1 MVPYLVL
8 LGQYWTRKKTRSS
21 EVDKRGTN
29 WVIIQTWVKRMDLG
43 FLKTLVIIFG
53 VSASVIFLLHK
64 LRIPSIVG
72 FLTAGVLL
80 GPHGFG
86 LIQNIHEVE
95 LLAEIGIIL
104 LLFTVGLEISLK
116 NLKRIRS
123 AVLGGGFSQVFLTF
137 LATTAIA
144 YPFLQKWNASLFAG
158 FLIAL
163 SSTAIVM
170 KMLFDRGEID
180 SPHGRLAIGILI
192 FQDLCVVPLML
203 LVPILSGATGS
214 PYELLGT
221 LLKSAAII
229 FVVIFGARWLVPHLL
244 HQIVHTRSREL
255 FVITIILLCLGTA
268 LFTSWLGLSL
278 ALGAFLAGLII
289 SESEYAYQAISDI
302 LPFKDSFNGLFF
314 ISIGMLM
321 DLRYLSEHV
330 LLILMGVPILIVLKT
345 FTGFLAIQLI
355 GHPPRISLQTGI
367 HLAQIGEFSFVLA
380 MAGKSAGLITESHYQ
395 LFLSASVIT
404 MILTPF
410 LIQASPTLSAWMS
423 SRKLL
428 DRLDRMRK
436 YAERESIFTGKADH
450 VIIVGFGLNG
460 RNLAEVLKE
469 TSIPYVVLDLNS
481 ETVREMRKKGEPIFY
496 GDGTRPEILHKLGLT
511 HARMLVVVI
520 SDPASTRRIVRLARK
535 ENPKVYIIV
544 RTRYTAEVEDLLQ
557 LGANEVIPEE
567 FETSIEI
574 FAKVL
579 HRYQVPRNLLFEQI
593 EKIRSGSYEALRRVE
608 LPVKNLP
615 EKCEIMTD
623 IETET
628 YLIGEETPAK
638 GHSIRDLK
646 IRSTTGATV
655 IAIRRDGE
663 ILPSPDPA
671 FVFRAGDVVYLIG
684 EREKVLRAI
693 ELLESFS

>member
-1 MVPYLVL
+1 M
-8 LGQYWTRKKTRSS
+8 
-21 EVDKRGTN
+21 E
-29 WVIIQTWVKRMDLG
+29 LG

-86 LIQNIHEVE
+86 LIRDIREVE

-123 AVLGGGFSQVFLTF
+123 AVLGGGFSQVSLTF
-137 LATTAIA
+137 LITAAIA
-144 YPFLQKWNASLFAG
+144 YPFLHKWNTSLFAG
-158 FLIAL
+158 FLVAL

-180 SPHGRLAIGILI
+180 SPHGRLSIGILI

-203 LVPILSGATGS
+203 IVPILSGSTGS
-214 PYELLGT
+214 SLQLLWT
-221 LLKSAAII
+221 LLKSAVII
-229 FVVIFGARWLVPHLL
+229 FIVIFGARWLVPNIL
-244 HQIVHTRSREL
+244 HQIVRTRSREL
-255 FVITIILLCLGTA
+255 FIITIILLCLGTA

-321 DLRYLSEHV
+321 NLSFLREHM
-330 LLILMGVPILIVLKT
+330 LLILMGVAILILLKT
-345 FTGFLAIQLI
+345 FTGFLSVHLI
-355 GHPPRISLQTGI
+355 GHPLRISLQTGI
-367 HLAQIGEFSFVLA
+367 YLAQIGEFSFVLA
-380 MAGKSAGLITESHYQ
+380 MAGKSAGLISENHYQ

-436 YAERESIFTGKADH
+436 RTEKEIFLPGKTDH
-450 VIIVGFGLNG
+450 VIIIGFGLNG
-460 RNLAEVLKE
+460 KNLAEVLRE
-469 TSIPYVVLDLNS
+469 TSIPYVVLDLNN

-496 GDGTRPEILHKLGLT
+496 GDGTSQEILHKLGLST
-511 HARMLVVVI
+511 ARMLVIVI
-520 SDPASTRRIVRLARK
+520 SDPASTRRMVQLARK
-535 ENPKVYIIV
+535 ENPRIYIIV
-544 RTRYTAEVEDLLQ
+544 RTRYIAEVEDLLRM
-557 LGANEVIPEE
+557 GANEVIPEE

-579 HRYQVPRNLLFEQI
+579 HRYQVPRNLLFDQI
-593 EKIRSGSYEALRRVE
+593 ERIRSGSYEALRRVE
-608 LPVKNLP
+608 LPVKSLP
-615 EKCEIMTD
+615 EKCELITD

-628 YLIGEETPAK
+628 YLIGEKTRSA
-638 GHSIRDLK
+638 GLSIRALK

-655 IAIRRDGE
+655 IAVRRDGK
-663 ILPSPDPA
+663 ILPSPDPS
-671 FVFRAGDVVYLIG
+671 FVFKAGDIVYLIG
-684 EREKVLRAI
+684 EREKVLKAI
-693 ELLESFS
+693 ELLEGYSVVSERS

>member
-1 MVPYLVL
+1 M
-8 LGQYWTRKKTRSS
+8 
-21 EVDKRGTN
+21 E
-29 WVIIQTWVKRMDLG
+29 LG

-64 LRIPSIVG
+64 LRVPSIVG

-80 GPHGFG
+80 GPHGFR
-86 LIQNIHEVE
+86 LIRDIREVE

-123 AVLGGGFSQVFLTF
+123 AVLGGGFSQVLLTL
-137 LATTAIA
+137 LATAAIT
-144 YPFLQKWNASLFAG
+144 YPFLQRWNTSLFAG
-158 FLIAL
+158 FLVAL

-180 SPHGRLAIGILI
+180 SPHGRLSIGILI
-192 FQDLCVVPLML
+192 FQDLCVVPLIL
-203 LVPILSGATGS
+203 LIPILSGASGS
-214 PYELLGT
+214 FIELLWT
-221 LLKSAAII
+221 LLKSATII
-229 FVVIFGARWLVPHLL
+229 FVVIFGARWLVPNIL

-314 ISIGMLM
+314 VSIGMLM
-321 DLRYLSEHV
+321 NLSFLRQNM
-330 LLILMGVPILIVLKT
+330 LLILIGVAVILLLKIS
-345 FTGFLAIQLI
+345 TGSFSVHLI
-355 GHPPRISLQTGI
+355 GHPLRISLQTGI
-367 HLAQIGEFSFVLA
+367 HLAQVGEFSFVLA
-380 MAGKSAGLITESHYQ
+380 MAGKSAGLISESHYQ
-395 LFLSASVIT
+395 LFLSTSVIT

-410 LIQASPTLSAWMS
+410 LLQASPSISAWMS
-423 SRKLL
+423 SKKLL

-436 YAERESIFTGKADH
+436 KAEKDFFLQGREDH
-450 VIIVGFGLNG
+450 VIIIGFGLNG
-460 RNLAEVLKE
+460 KNLAEVLRE
-469 TSIPYVVLDLNS
+469 TSIPYVVLDLNN
-481 ETVREMRKKGEPIFY
+481 ETAREMRKRGEPIFY
-496 GDGTRPEILHKLGLT
+496 GDGTSPEILHKLGLAS
-511 HARMLVVVI
+511 ARMLVVVI

-535 ENPKVYIIV
+535 ENPRIYIIV

-579 HRYQVPRNLLFEQI
+579 HRYQVPRNLLFDQI
-593 EKIRSGSYEALRRVE
+593 ERIRSGSYEALRRVE
-608 LPVKNLP
+608 LPVKSLP
-615 EKCEIMTD
+615 EKCEIITD

-628 YLIGEETPAK
+628 YLIGEQTPAA
-638 GHSIRDLK
+638 GHTIRDLK
-646 IRSTTGATV
+646 IRSRTGATV
-655 IAIRRDGE
+655 IAVRRDGE
-663 ILPSPDPA
+663 ILPSPDPD
-671 FVFRAGDVVYLIG
+671 FVFKTGDIVYLIG
-684 EREKVLRAI
+684 EREKVLKAI
-693 ELLESFS
+693 ELIESSSP

>member
-1 MVPYLVL
+1 MI
-8 LGQYWTRKKTRSS
+8 S
-21 EVDKRGTN
+21 EEKP
-29 WVIIQTWVKRMDLG
+29 MELG

-64 LRIPSIVG
+64 LRVPSIVG

-86 LIQNIHEVE
+86 LVRDIREVE

-104 LLFTVGLEISLK
+104 LLFTIGLEISLK

-123 AVLGGGFSQVFLTF
+123 AVLGGGFSQVLLTL
-137 LATTAIA
+137 LATAAIA
-144 YPFLQKWNASLFAG
+144 YPFLQRWNTSLFTG
-158 FLIAL
+158 FLVAL

-180 SPHGRLAIGILI
+180 SPHGRLSIGILI
-192 FQDLCVVPLML
+192 FQDLCVVPLIL
-203 LVPILSGATGS
+203 LIPILSGASGS
-214 PYELLGT
+214 FIELLWT

-229 FVVIFGARWLVPHLL
+229 FVVIFGARWLVPNIL

-314 ISIGMLM
+314 VSIGMLM
-321 DLRYLSEHV
+321 NLSFLRENMF
-330 LLILMGVPILIVLKT
+330 LILIGVGIILLLKI
-345 FTGFLAIQLI
+345 FTGSFSVYLI
-355 GHPPRISLQTGI
+355 GHPLRISLQAGI

-380 MAGKSAGLITESHYQ
+380 MAGKSAGLISESHYQ

-410 LIQASPTLSAWMS
+410 LFQASPSISAWVS
-423 SRKLL
+423 SKKLL

-436 YAERESIFTGKADH
+436 RAEKEIFLPGKIDH
-450 VIIVGFGLNG
+450 VIIIGFGLNG
-460 RNLAEVLKE
+460 KNLAEVLRE
-469 TSIPYVVLDLNS
+469 TSIPYVVLDLNN
-481 ETVREMRKKGEPIFY
+481 ETAREMRKRGEPIFY
-496 GDGTRPEILHKLGLT
+496 GDGTSPEILHKLGLAS
-511 HARMLVVVI
+511 ARMLVVVI

-535 ENPKVYIIV
+535 ENPRIYIIV
-544 RTRYTAEVEDLLQ
+544 RTRYIAEVEDLLQ

-579 HRYQVPRNLLFEQI
+579 HRYQVPRNLLFDQI
-593 EKIRSGSYEALRRVE
+593 ERIRSGSYEALRRVE
-608 LPVKNLP
+608 LPVKSLP
-615 EKCEIMTD
+615 EKCEIITD

-628 YLIGEETPAK
+628 YLIGEQTPAA

-646 IRSTTGATV
+646 IRSRTGATV
-655 IAIRRDGE
+655 IAVRRDGE
-663 ILPSPDPA
+663 ILPSPDPD
-671 FVFRAGDVVYLIG
+671 FVFKTGDIVYLIG
-684 EREKVLRAI
+684 EREKVLKAI
-693 ELLESFS
+693 ELIESSS

>member
-1 MVPYLVL
+1 M
-8 LGQYWTRKKTRSS
+8 
-21 EVDKRGTN
+21 EV
-29 WVIIQTWVKRMDLG
+29 G

-64 LRIPSIVG
+64 LRVPSIVG
-72 FLTAGVLL
+72 FLMAGVLL

-86 LIQNIHEVE
+86 LVQDIHEVE
-95 LLAEIGIIL
+95 LLAEIGVIL
-104 LLFTVGLEISLK
+104 LLFTIGLEISLK
-116 NLKRIRS
+116 NLQRIRS
-123 AVLGGGFSQVFLTF
+123 AVLGGGLSQVLLTF
-137 LATTAIA
+137 ALTAAIT
-144 YPFLQKWNASLFAG
+144 YPFFQKWNASVFAG
-158 FLIAL
+158 FLVAL

-180 SPHGRLAIGILI
+180 SPHGRLGIAILV

-203 LVPILSGATGS
+203 LIPILAGAKGS
-214 PYELLGT
+214 SLELFWT
-221 LLKSAAII
+221 LFKSAAII
-229 FVVIFGARWLVPHLL
+229 FVVIFGARSLVPYLL

-321 DLRYLSEHV
+321 NLTFLQHNTIW
-330 LLILMGVPILIVLKT
+330 ILMGVVFILFLKT
-345 FTGFLAIQLI
+345 FTGFLSVHLM
-355 GHPPRISLQTGI
+355 GHPVRVSLQTGL
-367 HLAQIGEFSFVLA
+367 HLAQIGEFSFILA
-380 MAGKSAGLITESHYQ
+380 LVGKSAGLISENHYQ
-395 LFLSASVIT
+395 IFLSTSVIT
-404 MILTPF
+404 MILTPL

-423 SRKLL
+423 SKKLL

-436 YAERESIFTGKADH
+436 RAEKEILYSGRKDH
-450 VIIVGFGLNG
+450 VIIIGFGLNG
-460 RNLAEVLKE
+460 RNLAEVLRE
-469 TSIPYVVLDLNS
+469 TSIPYVVLDLNN

-496 GDGTRPEILHKLGLT
+496 GDGTSPEILHKLGLAT
-511 HARMLVVVI
+511 ARMLVVVI
-520 SDPASTRRIVRLARK
+520 SDPASTRRIVQLARK
-535 ENPKVYIIV
+535 ENPRIYIIV

-579 HRYQVPRNLLFEQI
+579 HRYQVPRNLINDQI
-593 EKIRSGSYEALRRVE
+593 ERIRSGSYETLRRVE
-608 LPVKNLP
+608 LPVKSLP
-615 EKCEIMTD
+615 EKCEIITD

-628 YLIGEETPAK
+628 YLIGERTPAA
-638 GHSIRDLK
+638 GHSIRDLR
-646 IRSTTGATV
+646 IRSKTGATV
-655 IAIRRDGE
+655 IAVKRNGE
-663 ILPSPDPA
+663 ILPSPDPG
-671 FVFRAGDVVYLIG
+671 FTFQTGDVLYLIG
-684 EREKVLRAI
+684 EREKVLKAI
-693 ELLESFS
+693 ELLESPP